1 MIHLLQKYAA
11 NGFADFRGLRISGTV
26 PVKQELINEVIAE
39 SLKLAIAPA
48 IDKESTAPPV
58 DPKVF
63 LSLVKKAEVRA
74 DAGVVIVDFELGV

>member
-1 MIHLLQKYAA
+1 MTYLLQKYAA
-11 NGFADFRGLRISGTV
+11 NGFADFRGLKISGTV

-48 IDKESTAPPV
+48 IDKESTVPPV

-74 DAGVVIVDFELGV
+74 DAGLVTVDFELGV